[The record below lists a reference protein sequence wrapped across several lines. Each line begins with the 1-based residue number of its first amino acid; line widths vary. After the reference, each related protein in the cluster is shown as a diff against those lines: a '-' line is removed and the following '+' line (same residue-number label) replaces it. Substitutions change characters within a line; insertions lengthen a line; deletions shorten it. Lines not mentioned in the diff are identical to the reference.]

1 MHPGTK
7 PIPHQRICGEN
18 PPFQN
23 IPRSSKARRRSGDK
37 VQKRGTD
44 IFGFENKNSNLG
56 SEKGR
61 EETIK
66 LESMNKK
73 NMAC

>member
-1 MHPGTK
+1 MHSGTK
-7 PIPHQRICGEN
+7 PILHQRIFGEN

-23 IPRSSKARRRSGDK
+23 IPSSSKARRGSGDE
-37 VQKRGTD
+37 VQKRG

-61 EETIK
+61 EERIK